1 MQLIDEIDLIASPI
15 VYINAYIYYS
25 LMVRQRLMVAVKQNF
40 ILKSNSSEY
49 QEILYY
55 ENLEMQDSFFS
66 RTEYYFLADCT
77 AASCTWRCENKTSI
91 KTKGNLHPVVVIPC
105 WRCNRCWHDGRMKV
119 EEGGSWCSRIQQR
132 QSFMK
137 VFRLGGKWIVW
148 IKDHTHTCPHTF
160 TTLLQIYLR
169 LMYT

>member
-55 ENLEMQDSFFS
+55 ENLEMQDFFFS

-77 AASCTWRCENKTSI
+77 AASCT
-91 KTKGNLHPVVVIPC
+91 
-105 WRCNRCWHDGRMKV
+105 
-119 EEGGSWCSRIQQR
+119 
-132 QSFMK
+132 
-137 VFRLGGKWIVW
+137 
-148 IKDHTHTCPHTF
+148 
-160 TTLLQIYLR
+160 
-169 LMYT
+169 